1 MNPLS
6 TEESPI
12 ETKHL
17 LNQQIIDL
25 RNVFSSIIADEMVTD
40 IGLVR
45 LNRFYRNNNISEEN
59 LNFVRNEAFRQAAHL
74 EIIGQGTSKQETYWL
89 LNLAI
94 RLGISPDLL
103 DWMEEEVSTLT
114 ILNHI
119 QTCEFS
125 DIPRVKPESAIL
137 KPDEY
142 AFAELPAT
150 LIDEDAI
157 NKEYAGG
164 LAGISFRLARGIR
177 YRIGEKKSELL
188 LRSDVSQSCEG
199 YLILTNRRIIFSGAA
214 LISVDIGILFGS
226 RIFADS
232 IQFATIK
239 DEQLTTVGF
248 KDSLAT
254 EYCGVV
260 LSRVLNK

>member
-1 MNPLS
+1 MNPLL
-6 TEESPI
+6 TKESPL
-12 ETKHL
+12 EAKHL
-17 LNQQIIDL
+17 LNQQINDL
-25 RNVFSSIIADEMVTD
+25 RKVFSSIIADEMISD

-45 LNRFYRNNNISEEN
+45 LNRFYRNNNIKEES

-74 EIIGQGTSKQETYWL
+74 EIIGQGTAKQETYWL

-103 DWMEEEVSTLT
+103 DWLEEEVSTLT

-119 QTCEFS
+119 QTCDFS

-142 AFAELPAT
+142 AFAELPAM
-150 LIDEDAI
+150 LVEENAI
-157 NKEYAGG
+157 NPEYAGG

-188 LRSDVSQSCEG
+188 LRSDISPSGEG
-199 YLILTNRRIIFSGAA
+199 YLILTNQRMIFSGAT
-214 LISVDIGILFGS
+214 LISIDIGTLFGT

-239 DEQLTTVGF
+239 DEKLTTVGF
-248 KDSLAT
+248 KDPLAT

-260 LSRVLNK
+260 LSRALNK